1 MRTEDARRPRLTPV
15 VADAR
20 RAVREAIADLPP
32 GSLALVALSG
42 GADSLALL
50 AAAVFEA
57 PRASVRCGAVVVDH
71 GLQAGSAE
79 VAATAARQARGL
91 GADPVEVR
99 RVDVDGPGGPEGA
112 AREARRTALRAAATE
127 HGAAAVLLG
136 HTKDDQA
143 ETVLL
148 GLARGSG
155 PRSLSG
161 MAARDGLW
169 RRPLLGMR
177 RADTEAV
184 CRDVGLDWWSDPH
197 NADAALT
204 RVRVRTRVIP
214 ALETELGP
222 GIVDALARTADLC
235 QADAD
240 LLDAQAA
247 DLHAA
252 VTDPDTGAL
261 DALDAEALAAAPT
274 ALRTRVLRRAALDAG
289 CPGTDLTAGHVDALD
304 RLVTDWHG
312 QRGVDLPGGVVA
324 RRIEG
329 RLRLARP
336 A

>member
-1 MRTEDARRPRLTPV
+1 MGTERPRLTPV

-20 RAVREAIADLPP
+20 RAVREALADLPS

-50 AAAVFEA
+50 AAAAFEA
-57 PRASVRCGAVVVDH
+57 PRASLRCGAVVVDH
-71 GLQAGSAE
+71 GLQPGSDE
-79 VAATAARQARGL
+79 VATTAARKARDL
-91 GADPVEVR
+91 GADPVDVR
-99 RVDVDGPGGPEGA
+99 RVDVDGPGGPEAA
-112 AREARRTALRAAATE
+112 ARAARRTALRAAATQ

-136 HTKDDQA
+136 HTRDDQA

-169 RRPLLGMR
+169 RRPLLGLR
-177 RADTEAV
+177 REQTEAI
-184 CRDVGLDWWSDPH
+184 CRDVGLDWWTDPH

-204 RVRVRTRVIP
+204 RVRVRQRVLP
-214 ALETELGP
+214 VLEAELGP
-222 GIVDALARTADLC
+222 GIVDALARTADLSR
-235 QADAD
+235 ADAD
-240 LLDAQAA
+240 LLDALAA

-252 VTDPDTGAL
+252 VTDADGGL
-261 DALDAEALAAAPT
+261 DAGALAAAPD
-274 ALRTRVLRRAALDAG
+274 ALRSRVLRKAALDTG

-304 RLVTDWHG
+304 DLVSHWHG

-329 RLRLARP
+329 RLRLHRRTA
-336 A
+336 